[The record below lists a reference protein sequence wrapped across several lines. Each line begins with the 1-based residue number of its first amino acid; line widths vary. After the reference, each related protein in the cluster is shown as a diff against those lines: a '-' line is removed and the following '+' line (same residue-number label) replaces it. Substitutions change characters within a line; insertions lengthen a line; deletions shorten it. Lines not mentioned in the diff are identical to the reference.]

1 MCATGCGGCND
12 CGGVELPDGPAG
24 IDGKNSFTV
33 TTGAFN
39 VPAIGADRTINVSAL
54 GQATGTWA
62 VAGQTIFIE
71 GAGYY
76 EVVSSTHTTITATN
90 LGTTGNAAPASLI
103 ALGAGVSP
111 AGVPGV
117 DGVDGTSELV
127 TRFNTLAA
135 STTGYTPLHTAYTIP
150 ANTFQAAGDIM
161 RITITSVGTDPD
173 PNGATTNYWQYEH
186 KIEIGGVSLIIGN
199 NGDASF
205 KTSSRVNAN
214 GAYLEIDLIPT
225 VIGATPV
232 FIVSINKLV
241 IGYGFYN
248 GTNGSVIIPT
258 NLFLANAAWTNPFAL
273 SQTTGIGATTGTLS
287 FLISGKLTA
296 VGAPTSTPS
305 FYLPVLK
312 IQMIKL

>member
-39 VPAIGADRTINVSAL
+39 VPAIGADRTINVSAI

-103 ALGAGVSP
+103 ALGKGVSP

-117 DGVDGTSELV
+117 DGVDGTSIIHISYPITPVNSASFAAIGPAV
-127 TRFNTLAA
+127 TL
-135 STTGYTPLHTAYTIP
+135 P
-150 ANTFQAAGDIM
+150 ANTFLTAGDMIKVCFVV
-161 RITITSVGTDPD
+161 VGDSPH
-173 PNGATTNYWQYEH
+173 PFPASTNYWTHQI
-186 KIEIGGVSLIIGN
+186 KITIGGVDLTLPSTNPFLVSASKDNLNGVVAEVNII
-199 NGDASF
+199 AIS
-205 KTSSRVNAN
+205 V
-214 GAYLEIDLIPT
+214 
-225 VIGATPV
+225 GATPV
-232 FIVSINKLV
+232 FVSDINTYEVGQGIYNLTD
-241 IGYGFYN
+241 GYVVAPSPVLNISQYSG
-248 GTNGSVIIPT
+248 
-258 NLFLANAAWTNPFAL
+258 NAFP
-273 SQTTGIGATTGTLS
+273 SGYTTGVGATTSPIS
-287 FLISGKLTA
+287 FQMNARRVA
-296 VGAPTSTPS
+296 VGSPTPTTNI
-305 FYLPVLK
+305 FLPMLRIELLK
-312 IQMIKL
+312 R

>member
-90 LGTTGNAAPASLI
+90 LGTTGNAAPTSLI

-117 DGVDGTSELV
+117 DGVDGASELV
-127 TRFNTLAA
+127 TLYSATAA
-135 STTGYTPLHTAYTIP
+135 STTSFTVLHTAQTIP
-150 ANTFQAAGDIM
+150 ANTFQTVGDIM
-161 RITITSVGTDPD
+161 RVTFTSVGDYVAANTS
-173 PNGATTNYWQYEH
+173 TNYWRYEH
-186 KIEIGGVSLIIGN
+186 KITLGGVDIILPASNPYFIGKSTLPF
-199 NGDASF
+199 NGLSVEVD
-205 KTSSRVNAN
+205 
-214 GAYLEIDLIPT
+214 IIPLA
-225 VIGATPV
+225 VGATPT
-232 FIVSINKLV
+232 FIVNINKFQ
-241 IGYGFYN
+241 IGLGLYN
-248 GTNGSVIIPT
+248 GTDGYLVIPSNT
-258 NLFLANAAWTNPFAL
+258 NAPSYSGGNPFA
-273 SQTTGIGATTGTLS
+273 SGVTSGIAATTTALTFQMYGRR
-287 FLISGKLTA
+287 TA
-296 VGAPTSTPS
+296 VGSPTGTPS
-305 FYLPVLK
+305 VYLPSLK
-312 IQMIKL
+312 IQMIKK